1 MKKFSGRRRYVAAL
15 AATAGLVA
23 VAACGAAKPQIYGSS
38 TEPSTQPSPAKPMP
52 TKTMPG
58 MSMPTSPSTSGAG
71 AVVATKSVTIQNF
84 AFGPASVTVKVGS
97 TVTWTNGDHDAHTV
111 TSQDS
116 GGPLQSATIN
126 NGETYQHTF
135 TKPGRYA
142 YRCSIHPFMTGTVV
156 VTP

>member
-23 VAACGAAKPQIYGSS
+23 VAACGAAKPQIYGSR
-38 TEPSTQPSPAKPMP
+38 TEPSTQPSP

-71 AVVATKSVTIQNF
+71 AVVATQSVTIKNF

-97 TVTWTNGDHDAHTV
+97 TVTWTNGDHDVHTV

-116 GGPLQSATIN
+116 GVPLRSATIN

-135 TKPGRYA
+135 TKAGRYA

>member
-1 MKKFSGRRRYVAAL
+1 
-15 AATAGLVA
+15 
-23 VAACGAAKPQIYGSS
+23 
-38 TEPSTQPSPAKPMP
+38 
-52 TKTMPG
+52 
-58 MSMPTSPSTSGAG
+58 
-71 AVVATKSVTIQNF
+71 VTIKNF

-135 TKPGRYA
+135 TKAGRYA